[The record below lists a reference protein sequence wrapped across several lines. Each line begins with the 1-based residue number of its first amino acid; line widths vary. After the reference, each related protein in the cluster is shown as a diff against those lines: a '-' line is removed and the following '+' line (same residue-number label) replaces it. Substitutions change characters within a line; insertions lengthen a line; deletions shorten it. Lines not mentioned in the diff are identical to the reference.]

1 MRLHDIL
8 INDFEDT
15 IELIINEQG
24 EKVFAVTVKDQEK
37 IEFNTL
43 SAAKG
48 YIRNYRHDTEG
59 CDDYFSFNENL
70 R

>member
-1 MRLHDIL
+1 MKLHDIL
-8 INDFEDT
+8 INDFEDA
-15 IELIINEQG
+15 IEYKVTDRGRVFEVRVKG
-24 EKVFAVTVKDQEK
+24 EDDP